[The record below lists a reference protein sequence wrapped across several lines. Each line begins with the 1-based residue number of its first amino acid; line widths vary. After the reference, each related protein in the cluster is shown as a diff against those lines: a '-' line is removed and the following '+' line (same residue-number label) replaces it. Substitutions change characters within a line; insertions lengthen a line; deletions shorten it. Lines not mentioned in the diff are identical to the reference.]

1 MCMFLFEYIMYAFIR
16 FHEYVRNMNMIL
28 FFHSVVLFSHGPTNL
43 VIVVVDFFKKKKYAC
58 VDQLCSR
65 N

>member
-1 MCMFLFEYIMYAFIR
+1 MYAFIR

-43 VIVVVDFFKKKKYAC
+43 VIVVVDFLKKKKYTC